1 MSSQNKAKLYTQ
13 YPGSSILIY
22 NGATVF
28 HFALGG
34 LGILLGLSFS
44 PWASQ
49 ALAIIYLVFA
59 FGEMYLLMPLVVCP
73 NCVYVRR
80 ADGRCISG
88 MNIVSR
94 RIARIGDVNQLA
106 KRAEGILCPNNL
118 YLVSLIAP
126 ILIALITLVVNF
138 SWGLLLVAVTLIGL
152 MLFRFFVIFPKLAC
166 LHCAAKFHCP
176 QAAMMGV
183 REL

>member
-1 MSSQNKAKLYTQ
+1 MSSKPKAKLYTQ
-13 YPGSSILIY
+13 YPWSSILIY
-22 NGATVF
+22 NGATVL

-34 LGILLGLSFS
+34 LGIILGLSFI
-44 PWASQ
+44 PLLSQ
-49 ALAIIYLVFA
+49 TLAIVYLVFA

-73 NCVYVRR
+73 NCVYPRL
-80 ADGRCISG
+80 ADGRCIAG
-88 MNIVSR
+88 VNLVVR
-94 RIARIGDVNQLA
+94 RFAPKGDVNRLA

-126 ILIALITLVVNF
+126 ILIALVALLVNF
-138 SWGLLLVAVTLIGL
+138 SWSLALIVVLLIGL
-152 MLFRFFVIFPKLAC
+152 LLFRFFVIFPKLAC

>member
-1 MSSQNKAKLYTQ
+1 MADDRQRRR
-13 YPGSSILIY
+13 
-22 NGATVF
+22 TVL

-34 LGILLGLSFS
+34 LGIILGLSFA
-44 PWASQ
+44 PLVSQ
-49 ALAIIYLVFA
+49 ALAIVYLVFA
-59 FGEMYLLMPLVVCP
+59 FGEMYWLMPLVVCP

-88 MNIVSR
+88 MNVVSR
-94 RIARIGDVNQLA
+94 RIAQIGDVNQLA
-106 KRAEGILCPNNL
+106 KRAEGMLCPNNL

-126 ILIALITLVVNF
+126 ILIALVTLPINF
-138 SWGLLLVAVTLIGL
+138 SWGLALVAVVLIGL
-152 MLFRFFVIFPKLAC
+152 LLFRFFVIFPKLAC